1 MKISRSLAAAAMMAT
16 GTAAMLPA
24 PDANAQLMVR
34 GRLLSIMPNESSS
47 PLNLGVS
54 NEVTPELDLSW
65 FFTPNIAVELILA
78 TQRHTV
84 TNAGASVGT
93 VKHLPPTLLLQYH
106 FMPSQA
112 FKPYVGVGLNYTRFY
127 DVDLAGGA
135 LTVDKTSTGG
145 AIQAGF
151 DYRLSGNWYLNVD
164 LKKIWIDTDVKTAAG
179 AFVSSLKIDPVV
191 LGVGVG
197 YKF

>member
-1 MKISRSLAAAAMMAT
+1 V
-16 GTAAMLPA
+16 PH
-24 PDANAQLMVR
+24 
-34 GRLLSIMPNESSS
+34 ESSS
-47 PLNLGVS
+47 PLSLGVS

-78 TQRHTV
+78 TQRHQV
-84 TNAGASVGT
+84 TNAGADIGS

-106 FMPSQA
+106 FMPSQDL
-112 FKPYVGVGLNYTRFY
+112 KPYVGVGLNYTRFY
-127 DVDLAGGA
+127 DVNLAGGA
-135 LTVDKTSTGG
+135 LTVDRTSTGG

-164 LKKIWIDTDVKTAAG
+164 VKKIWIETDVKTAAG
-179 AFVSSLKIDPVV
+179 AFVSSLKIDPVIF
-191 LGVGVG
+191 GVGLG

>member
-1 MKISRSLAAAAMMAT
+1 MKISRSLAAAAMMAA
-16 GTAAMLPA
+16 GSAAMLPA

-34 GRLLSIMPNESSS
+34 GRLLNIMPQESSS

-54 NEVTPELDLSW
+54 NEITPELDLSW

-84 TNAGASVGT
+84 TNSGANVGT
-93 VKHLPPTLLLQYH
+93 VRHLPPTLLLQYH
-106 FMPSQA
+106 FNPTSN
-112 FKPYVGVGLNYTRFY
+112 FKPYVGVGVNYTRFY
-127 DVDLAGGA
+127 DVDLANGA
-135 LTVDKTSTGG
+135 LTVDRSSTGG
-145 AIQAGF
+145 AIQAGV

-164 LKKIWIDTDVKTAAG
+164 VKKIWIDTDVKTAAG

-191 LGVGVG
+191 VGVG
-197 YKF
+197 IGYKF

>member
-1 MKISRSLAAAAMMAT
+1 MKISRSLAAAAMIAA
-16 GTAAMLPA
+16 GSVAMLPA

-34 GRLLSIMPNESSS
+34 GRLLNILPQESSS

-106 FMPSQA
+106 FMPTQA
-112 FKPYVGVGLNYTRFY
+112 FKPYVGLGLNYTRFY
-127 DVDLAGGA
+127 DIDLGGGT
-135 LTVDKTSTGG
+135 LTVDKTSTGA

-164 LKKIWIDTDVKTAAG
+164 VKKVWIDTDVKTAAG
-179 AFVSSLKIDPVV
+179 AFVSSLKIDPVIM
-191 LGVGVG
+191 GVGIG
-197 YKF
+197 YRF

>member
-1 MKISRSLAAAAMMAT
+1 MKISRSLAAAAMIAA
-16 GTAAMLPA
+16 GSVAMLPA

-34 GRLLSIMPNESSS
+34 GRLLNILPQESSS

-84 TNAGASVGT
+84 TNAGANVGT

-106 FMPSQA
+106 FMPTQA
-112 FKPYVGVGLNYTRFY
+112 FKPYVGLGLNYTRFY
-127 DVDLAGGA
+127 DIDLGGGT
-135 LTVDKTSTGG
+135 LTVDKTSTGA

-164 LKKIWIDTDVKTAAG
+164 VKKVWIDTDVKTAAG
-179 AFVSSLKIDPVV
+179 AFVSSLKIDPVIM
-191 LGVGVG
+191 GVGIG
-197 YKF
+197 YRF

>member
-1 MKISRSLAAAAMMAT
+1 MKITRSLAAAAMMAA
-16 GTAAMLPA
+16 GSAALLPA

-34 GRLLSIMPNESSS
+34 GRLLNIMPQESSA

-84 TNAGASVGT
+84 TNAGANVGT
-93 VKHLPPTLLLQYH
+93 VRHLPPTLLLQYH
-106 FMPSQA
+106 FKATSD
-112 FKPYVGVGLNYTRFY
+112 FKPYLGVGVNYTRFY
-127 DVDLAGGA
+127 DVDLANGA

-151 DYRLSGNWYLNVD
+151 DYRLSGKWYLNVD
-164 LKKIWIDTDVKTAAG
+164 VKKIWIDTDVKTAAG

-191 LGVGVG
+191 VGVG
-197 YKF
+197 IGYKF